1 MSHENYQLLPANNQQ
16 TEAIQNVVFSVLRE
30 YGLEPGAIDFCL
42 ENIELNYF
50 QKGGHF
56 YVLVDEHNTIVATGG
71 LYAIDKDNAEIRK
84 MYLLPE
90 HRGQGL
96 GKWILTA
103 LIDKAKELGF
113 QRIELETASV
123 LKEAIGLYKKFG
135 FQAFCPPHIAARCD
149 QAYELRL

>member
-1 MSHENYQLLPANNQQ
+1 MSRKNYQLLPANNQQ
-16 TEAIQNVVFSVLRE
+16 TSAIQNVVFSVLRE
-30 YGLEPGAIDFCL
+30 YGLEPGTIDFCL
-42 ENIELNYF
+42 EDIEANYF

-56 YVLVDEHNTIVATGG
+56 YVLVDKEETIVATGG

-135 FQAFCPPHIAARCD
+135 FQTFCPPHITARCD